1 MRAKGVCITVLVILV
16 LIALIGGVFVFW
28 GGNKTKKSVKN
39 KEKSKQAERQ
49 SNTTAKNK
57 KIKQTPAKPYRA
69 TLVMSKDGA
78 CDAAKVIAGTV
89 FLDSEGVTPGLPL
102 PGCDVAQC
110 GCRYV
115 HRDDR
120 RDSDDDDRRL
130 PAVRTEL
137 YDRTGNINRRQLTGG
152 RRRSD

>member
-16 LIALIGGVFVFW
+16 LIDLIGGVFVFW

-78 CDAAKVIAGTV
+78 CDAAKVIAGPC
-89 FLDSEGVTPGLPL
+89 FLTLRALRPVCHCQAVTWPSVRADMCIATTGETPMMVIG
-102 PGCDVAQC
+102 GCL
-110 GCRYV
+110 R
-115 HRDDR
+115 
-120 RDSDDDDRRL
+120 
-130 PAVRTEL
+130 
-137 YDRTGNINRRQLTGG
+137 
-152 RRRSD
+152 